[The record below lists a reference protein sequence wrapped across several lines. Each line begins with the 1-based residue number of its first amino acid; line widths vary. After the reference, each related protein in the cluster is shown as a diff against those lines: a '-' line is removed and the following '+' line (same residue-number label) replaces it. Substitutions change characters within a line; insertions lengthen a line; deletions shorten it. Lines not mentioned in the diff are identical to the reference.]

1 MNSGSLQQRKE
12 GFMREIQEEN
22 GLFSISLAG
31 LSTGTHT
38 FAFDIDQKLIELF
51 ENEEIH
57 GAKLKAEVSLIMR
70 PNVTETLI
78 NITGK
83 VVLMC
88 DRCLGLF
95 DYQLNLDETAIVKQ
109 IDKMPDN
116 EINII
121 IFDPAKGR
129 IKLDQ
134 YFYDM
139 IMTSLPMQRTHE
151 QEKDCD
157 PKMLKRIEEEEEN
170 HSDGIDPRWNDLKNL
185 I

>member
-1 MNSGSLQQRKE
+1 
-12 GFMREIQEEN
+12 MREIQEEN
-22 GLFSISLAG
+22 GLFTISLAG

-38 FAFDIDQKLIELF
+38 FTFDIDQKLFDQF
-51 ENEEIH
+51 ENEEIR
-57 GAKLKAEVSLIMR
+57 GADLKAEVALTIR
-70 PNVTETLI
+70 PNITEALI
-78 NITGK
+78 TITGK

-95 DYQLNLDETAIVKQ
+95 DHQISLDETAIVKQ
-109 IDKMPDN
+109 MDKMPDN

-121 IFDPAKGR
+121 IFDPAKGI

-139 IMTSLPMQRTHE
+139 IMTSLPIQRTHE
-151 QEKDCD
+151 QEEDCD
-157 PKMLKRIEEEEEN
+157 PEMLKRIEEEKN
-170 HSDGIDPRWNDLKNL
+170 HSGGIDPRWNDLKNL

>member
-1 MNSGSLQQRKE
+1 
-12 GFMREIQEEN
+12 MREIQEEN

-31 LSTGTHT
+31 LSTGTHAFT
-38 FAFDIDQKLIELF
+38 FDIDQKLFELF

-57 GAKLKAEVSLIMR
+57 GAKLKAEVSLIIR
-70 PNVTETLI
+70 PNVTEALI
-78 NITGK
+78 NITGN

-88 DRCLGLF
+88 DRCLGYF
-95 DYQLNLDETAIVKQ
+95 DYQINLDETVIVKQ
-109 IDKMPDN
+109 IDKMPEN

-139 IMTSLPMQRTHE
+139 IMTSLPMQRKHE
-151 QEKDCD
+151 HEEDCD
-157 PKMLKRIEEEEEN
+157 PEMLKRIEEEEN